1 MNGNLSIN
9 NIIVSYLMNFNP
21 EMIALFG
28 SYSRNENTLQSD
40 IDILVKFKET
50 LSLLQLIRIENE
62 LSQQLGIKVDL
73 ITTASIKN
81 ERIKLNIEKDLQII
95 YQA

>member
-1 MNGNLSIN
+1 MNKNLSIN
-9 NIIVSYLMNFNP
+9 NINVSYLMNFKP

-28 SYSRNENTLQSD
+28 SYSRNENTKESD

-50 LSLLQLIRIENE
+50 LSLLQLIHIENE

-73 ITTASIKN
+73 ITTSSVKN

-95 YQA
+95 FQA